1 MTVCCVM
8 TAFAQDNLVQMS
20 GSVRDA
26 KTGKPLTQ
34 VAVSAQGG
42 HQTTVTNA
50 DGVFT
55 IKTPRVPR
63 SLIFSHLGYQTAII
77 PVSEGKL
84 TNLKVRMQP
93 SSIMLS
99 EVLVSASNPLEIVLA
114 AIDKIKDNYSHN
126 PELMRCFYRET
137 TQKGRRYIY
146 VSEAVM
152 DMYKSPYNRIM
163 HNDRVSIV
171 KGRRIVSTQASDT
184 LGAKMQGGPTLP
196 VHIDYMK
203 NREYLLNKDELSLY
217 NLRMEVPTMLNE
229 RPQYVISFSPAFMT
243 DHVLYYGTMYIDQ
256 QTLAFTRIEMS
267 LDMSDLGMA
276 TQAMLLSKPNGVR
289 FKPREMIT
297 TVAYSFDGTVSRIQY
312 VHSDVRFNCEWKR
325 KLFAAPYHVEAE
337 MVVTDLLSTEAT
349 PISGKSSFRSTDS
362 FFDKVQFFADPDYW
376 KDYNII
382 EPTESLEHAIEKLR
396 KKQ

>member
-34 VAVSAQGG
+34 VAVSVQGG

-114 AIDKIKDNYSHN
+114 AIDKIKDKYSHN
-126 PELMRCFYRET
+126 PELMRCFYR
-137 TQKGRRYIY
+137 
-146 VSEAVM
+146 
-152 DMYKSPYNRIM
+152 
-163 HNDRVSIV
+163 
-171 KGRRIVSTQASDT
+171 
-184 LGAKMQGGPTLP
+184 
-196 VHIDYMK
+196 
-203 NREYLLNKDELSLY
+203 
-217 NLRMEVPTMLNE
+217 
-229 RPQYVISFSPAFMT
+229 
-243 DHVLYYGTMYIDQ
+243 
-256 QTLAFTRIEMS
+256 
-267 LDMSDLGMA
+267 
-276 TQAMLLSKPNGVR
+276 
-289 FKPREMIT
+289 
-297 TVAYSFDGTVSRIQY
+297 
-312 VHSDVRFNCEWKR
+312 
-325 KLFAAPYHVEAE
+325 
-337 MVVTDLLSTEAT
+337 
-349 PISGKSSFRSTDS
+349 
-362 FFDKVQFFADPDYW
+362 
-376 KDYNII
+376 
-382 EPTESLEHAIEKLR
+382 
-396 KKQ
+396 